1 MMIDNRLT
9 EELRRAPAGTA
20 EALTTFKATSAPE
33 ALEIFMRG
41 IVARNI
47 DESYEEILEQAD
59 ENTHFVDD
67 LGIDSLTMVE
77 IVMTLEDALEIEL
90 VDDALKELK
99 TFKAL
104 KAYIIQKRA
113 EISLISETVE

>member
-1 MMIDNRLT
+1 MADDRLE
-9 EELRRAPAGTA
+9 EELRRSPPGTK
-20 EALTTFKATSAPE
+20 EALNAFKESGAPKQ
-33 ALEIFMRG
+33 LELFLRG

-47 DESYEEILEQAD
+47 DESYEEELEKAD

-90 VDDALKELK
+90 VDDAIKDLK
-99 TFKAL
+99 TFKEL
-104 KAYIIQKRA
+104 QKYIIEKRQVV
-113 EISLISETVE
+113 STNQRSE

>member
-1 MMIDNRLT
+1 MIDRRLE
-9 EELRRAPAGTA
+9 EELRRAPAGTK
-20 EALTTFKATSAPE
+20 EALSVFKATSAPE
-33 ALEIFMRG
+33 ALEIFIRG

-67 LGIDSLTMVE
+67 LGIDSLTIIE
-77 IVMTLEDALEIEL
+77 IVMTLEDGLEIEL
-90 VDDALKELK
+90 VDNALKELQ

-104 KAYIIQKRA
+104 KSYIIQQRA
-113 EISLISETVE
+113 EINPNNEAAE

>member
-1 MMIDNRLT
+1 MIDNRLK
-9 EELRRAPAGTA
+9 EELRRAPAGTT
-20 EALTTFKATSAPE
+20 EALRNFKATNAPE
-33 ALEIFMRG
+33 ALEIFIRG

-47 DESYEEILEQAD
+47 DECYEETLNQAD

-90 VDDALKELK
+90 VDDALKELQ

-104 KAYIIQKRA
+104 KKYILQKR
-113 EISLISETVE
+113 EGNSPTNETVE